1 MTTDT
6 TNDGTALAAQRAAG
20 TLGAARVGLWLL
32 PVYAALLALSTLT
45 HQPDARSDFP
55 AYARYVTTDLFLA
68 SHLVGSIV
76 GGALGLLG
84 VVAALAFLVRGLA
97 ARLAVWGAALTVV
110 GNVIVTAVFGAAA
123 FAQPAI
129 GRAYLDGLPQVEA
142 VDEDVYGAPLFATA
156 GVGLLLLVAGAVT
169 FGLAIRRTHRRLR
182 WVGLGYAV
190 CLAVFAMAGFLLEI
204 VQPVAAAALVVVTV
218 VLARRLPASVDQG

>member
-123 FAQPAI
+123 FAQPGI

-156 GVGLLLLVAGAVT
+156 GVPPPPG
-169 FGLAIRRTHRRLR
+169 RRRGDVRSCDPTHPPSAAMGGPRL
-182 WVGLGYAV
+182 
-190 CLAVFAMAGFLLEI
+190 
-204 VQPVAAAALVVVTV
+204 
-218 VLARRLPASVDQG
+218 RRLPRGVRRGGVPA